1 MNRNQPK
8 KTKSPGR
15 AIREHCI
22 ECMGGRGSGH
32 NYSKL
37 ISECSSHDC
46 ALYEFRFGKNPYHSL
61 ALTGEQR
68 KRLAARARNSVL
80 IQRAAGK
87 SRSKTNNLG

>member
-1 MNRNQPK
+1 MDRYKPK
-8 KTKSPGR
+8 KQKNPVK
-15 AIREHCI
+15 AHREKCI

-68 KRLAARARNSVL
+68 KRLADRARNSVL

-87 SRSKTNNLG
+87 SRSKTNDLG